1 MNRGLDVELAHIDKA
16 LSEASQKWLVG
27 VAAKWRSRLRAM
39 KAVDTGNLLR
49 SIKPVLITA
58 PEVLTASLQ
67 FPFYGLPL
75 HYGTHIIG
83 VTSKAKKN
91 IGKSSRRYFY
101 GKRPSRSGKSPY
113 NHRYTKRYSQREIEG
128 RPFMEGFRHDG
139 SRLVNKLLRLAKEM
153 GEEQMV
159 VHFGGIDDRFE
170 IRNKLFTPLPLLSGL
185 EESIG

>member
-1 MNRGLDVELAHIDKA
+1 MDRGIDVRLINPDKA
-16 LSEASQKWLVG
+16 FHEASQKWLVG

-39 KAVDTGNLLR
+39 KAVNTGNLLR
-49 SIKPVLITA
+49 SIKPVVITA
-58 PEVLTASLQ
+58 PEALTASLQ

-113 NHRYTKRYSQREIEG
+113 NHRYTKRYSQREIEE

-139 SRLVNKLLRLAKEM
+139 SRLVNKLLRLAKEL
-153 GEEQMV
+153 GEEQIV
-159 VHFGGIDDRFE
+159 FHFGGIDDRYQL
-170 IRNKLFTPLPLLSGL
+170 RNKLFTPLPLLSGL
-185 EESIG
+185 EKSIG

>member
-1 MNRGLDVELAHIDKA
+1 MNRGIGVSSIHPDLA
-16 LSEASQKWLVG
+16 LREASQKWLVG

-58 PEVLTASLQ
+58 PEELTASLQ

-83 VTSKAKKN
+83 VTKKAKKN
-91 IGKSSRRYFY
+91 VGKSSRRYFY
-101 GKRPSRSGKSPY
+101 GERPSRKGTSSY
-113 NHRYTKRYSQREIEG
+113 SHRYSKRYSRREIEE
-128 RPFMEGFRHDG
+128 RPFMEGFRRDG

-170 IRNKLFTPLPLLSGL
+170 IRNKLFTPLPLLSGI
-185 EESIG
+185 EEAIG

>member
-1 MNRGLDVELAHIDKA
+1 
-16 LSEASQKWLVG
+16 
-27 VAAKWRSRLRAM
+27 M

-58 PEVLTASLQ
+58 PEELTASLQ

-83 VTSKAKKN
+83 VTKKAKKN
-91 IGKSSRRYFY
+91 VGKSSRTYFY
-101 GKRPSRSGKSPY
+101 GERPSRKGTSSY
-113 NHRYTKRYSQREIEG
+113 SHRYSKRYSQREIEE
-128 RPFMEGFRHDG
+128 RPFMEGFRYDG

-159 VHFGGIDDRFE
+159 VHFGGLDDRFE